1 MQRSA
6 GDISLILP
14 GTLVDFNVTPC
25 NMGKGRGLGFRER
38 FRALQELHPKP

>member
-14 GTLVDFNVTPC
+14 GTLGAFNVPPC
-25 NMGKGRGLGFRER
+25 ILGKGRGLGFRVKGEI
-38 FRALQELHPKP
+38 